1 MRILILEDE
10 KPAANRLE
18 LLVKQLLKDQIE
30 SIKILSSLEEADI
43 FFLENYIDL
52 LFLDI
57 DLKGKNGLHYLD
69 NFLKK
74 SFHTIVVSGKIEFA
88 LKAFEYAVN
97 DFIPKPVTAK
107 RLKNSLGRLSE
118 DTVMPLT
125 SIPVKVNKNIQYIP
139 MNNILYLETKNKE
152 TKIFCKNR
160 ETYKTQISLSSFE
173 KKLSTNFMRCH
184 KSFII
189 NTKETKNIEI
199 ESSGIYYAKISNG
212 ESLPVGRSYY
222 QSLKKNREKTTE

>member
-88 LKAFEYAVN
+88 LKAFEYAVI

-152 TKIFCKNR
+152 TK
-160 ETYKTQISLSSFE
+160 
-173 KKLSTNFMRCH
+173 
-184 KSFII
+184 
-189 NTKETKNIEI
+189 NIEI